1 MTAIVDK
8 VITSEAEL
16 GRALAKVTRP
26 LVFTNGCFDLLHRG
40 HTHYLEAARAL
51 GSTLLVALNSD
62 ASITRLEKGPGRPI
76 NRLEDRMDVVAALES
91 VSFVVAFDEDT
102 PLGLIMKTRPDV
114 LVKGGD
120 WNVEEIVGAREVRSW
135 GGRVATIPVRF
146 ACSTTAIADRIR
158 MRSP

>member
-8 VITSEAEL
+8 LVTSEAEL
-16 GRALAKVTRP
+16 RRMLATVERP

-40 HTHYLEAARAL
+40 HAHYLEEARVL

-76 NRLEDRMDVVAALES
+76 NRLEDRMYVVAALES

-102 PLGLIMKTRPDV
+102 PLALIMKTRPDV

-120 WNVEEIVGAREVRSW
+120 WNLDEIVGAREVRSW
-135 GGRVATIPVRF
+135 GGRVTTIPVRF
-146 ACSTTAIADRIR
+146 TCSTTAIADRIR
-158 MRSP
+158 MKSP